1 MPFTSPDSD
10 DVVASDRLDADSSR
24 QRPRRRRHGSLTDL
38 DDPAWLGL
46 FESVQESWFRLETL
60 QVYDVEYEREE
71 FELFLSTGRFDRE
84 PGSWQRMLTR
94 HAEAGRSL
102 RRVHV
107 VEEPLT
113 DYLRYEIEQ
122 YRQHSAAGEDIRLIS
137 VSSSGWP
144 ADIPRI
150 DFWLFDDREV
160 WDMHYDE
167 AGRFVKATRSPD
179 FAQTSAQAGAGGSR

>member
-1 MPFTSPDSD
+1 MT
-10 DVVASDRLDADSSR
+10 RTR
-24 QRPRRRRHGSLTDL
+24 QVDTFTDL

-46 FESVQESWFRLETL
+46 FEGVEESWFRLETL
-60 QVYDVEYEREE
+60 QHYDVDYEREE
-71 FELFLSTGRFDRE
+71 YERFVATGRFDRE
-84 PGSWQRMLTR
+84 PGPWQRMLVR

-102 RRVHV
+102 CRVHV

-113 DYLRYEIEQ
+113 DYLRYEIEA
-122 YRQHSAAGEDIRLIS
+122 YRQHSAAGEEIRLVP

-144 ADIPRI
+144 ADLPRA

-167 AGRFVKATRSPD
+167 AGRFVKATRSD
-179 FAQTSAQAGAGGSR
+179 SASHLADCRRWRDAAIAQSVGLSDYLHHVA